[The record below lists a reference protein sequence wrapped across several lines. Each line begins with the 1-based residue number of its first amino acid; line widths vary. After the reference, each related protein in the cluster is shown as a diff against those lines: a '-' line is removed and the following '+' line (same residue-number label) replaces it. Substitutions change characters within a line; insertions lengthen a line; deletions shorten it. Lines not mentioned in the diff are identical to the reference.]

1 VVHCC
6 AKRAPQLVCAVIG
19 CERVDAIA
27 FGEGLRH
34 LHLHLIP
41 RSVDDPHTSAWQ
53 IAALY
58 CDVEAGQ
65 LKAASAERVNDWL
78 LRARDLASV
87 VLH

>member
-1 VVHCC
+1 M
-6 AKRAPQLVCAVIG
+6 
-19 CERVDAIA
+19 
-27 FGEGLRH
+27 
-34 LHLHLIP
+34 
-41 RSVDDPHTSAWQ
+41 DDPHTSAWQ